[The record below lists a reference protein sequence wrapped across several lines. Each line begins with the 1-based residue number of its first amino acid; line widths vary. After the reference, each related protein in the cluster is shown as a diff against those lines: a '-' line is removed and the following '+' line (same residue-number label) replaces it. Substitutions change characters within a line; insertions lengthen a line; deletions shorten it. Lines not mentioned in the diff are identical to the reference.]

1 MPSCCLL
8 GYLLLMWTCS
18 PSFTWYLRSI
28 DEWWRQEPDTVYL
41 QEISRNN
48 SSYQDML
55 PLRFHEDGAPT
66 TKSETCNFWSWT
78 TPLAGRGSE
87 ISRFCPWRINPEKRG
102 TQLRTSSAR
111 VPIFNFS
118 GLRLSDFQ
126 LFGFYCMLQPAEAL
140 LASPTAALQRKRDAA
155 SLTFLRGI
163 LKCWS
168 AAFFQLPTRTRIPG
182 PVAQRE
188 P

>member
-1 MPSCCLL
+1 
-8 GYLLLMWTCS
+8 MWACS
-18 PSFTWYLRSI
+18 PSFTSYLRSI

-55 PLRFHEDGAPT
+55 PLRFHEDGVPT

-111 VPIFNFS
+111 VPIF
-118 GLRLSDFQ
+118 
-126 LFGFYCMLQPAEAL
+126 
-140 LASPTAALQRKRDAA
+140 
-155 SLTFLRGI
+155 
-163 LKCWS
+163 
-168 AAFFQLPTRTRIPG
+168 
-182 PVAQRE
+182 
-188 P
+188 